1 MDHQISIADKAAQ
14 AVLTVNPVFDSED
27 VSLHFLEG
35 YWPLL
40 GAEIGVDDDQPTEDH
55 DERDAILSDHVA
67 KLAEFVRA
75 YPDAPL
81 EAMYRHAA
89 GQGIHSRPADG
100 FDDIEPAFRI
110 AYEVFRSTL
119 LTADRVFADEE
130 ARAAAKARAAAA
142 QAPVI
147 VPVEDTILARGGG
160 IMDRIGDAPEMVNL
174 GGPVVAASTEGE
186 GGDGHDLA
194 SAHGNGEGANGQP
207 LSEAAAAGAHPHGSP
222 AAEADRATAAEEA
235 PRDHANAAPEA
246 PVNGDGDA
254 QELVSQPPVVAEV
267 SGLLGAAAGAP
278 GEPVAVVGDGADDA
292 GSAADPAAPAGTD
305 ADGHAEAP
313 AAAVANEAP
322 AAGPDGPVAEA
333 DAPDP
338 GGNEPAQSTPVKPRR
353 K

>member
-35 YWPLL
+35 DWPLL

-55 DERDAILSDHVA
+55 DERDAILSDHIA

-130 ARAAAKARAAAA
+130 ARAAAKARAAAL

-147 VPVEDTILARGGG
+147 VPLEDTILARGGG

-186 GGDGHDLA
+186 GGD
-194 SAHGNGEGANGQP
+194 
-207 LSEAAAAGAHPHGSP
+207 
-222 AAEADRATAAEEA
+222 
-235 PRDHANAAPEA
+235 
-246 PVNGDGDA
+246 A

-267 SGLLGAAAGAP
+267 PGLRGTAASASGDPL
-278 GEPVAVVGDGADDA
+278 AVVGDGADDA
-292 GSAADPAAPAGTD
+292 GGAADPATPAGSGDGGDAPAS
-305 ADGHAEAP
+305 
-313 AAAVANEAP
+313 AAATADQAP
-322 AAGPDGPVAEA
+322 AAGPVDPVAEA

-338 GGNEPAQSTPVKPRR
+338 GGETPPEAPVKPRR